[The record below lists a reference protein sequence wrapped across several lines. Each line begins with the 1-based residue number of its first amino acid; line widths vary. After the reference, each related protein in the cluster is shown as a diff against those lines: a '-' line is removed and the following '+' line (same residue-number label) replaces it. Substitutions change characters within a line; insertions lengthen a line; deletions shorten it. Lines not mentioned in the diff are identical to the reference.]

1 MYPSLGTLKF
11 IKVDSPTRSENNTQ
25 AQGNDNSVTI
35 ELPYP
40 AVRLVVAQT
49 GAYIPDTRSWAGF
62 LCASF
67 YDADDNELWHTE
79 ILIGS
84 FPYLAEIRQL
94 EALEAL
100 LNSDDPDSDNT
111 VVLSPAH
118 GRIHRNN
125 TNVIDPDT
133 FTIPDPNNENNT
145 ISLPRPQEAA
155 AILNSQ
161 TQQTSRALANLPY
174 QAFPPALSNYN
185 TNYPYLPQAPYTN
198 YSNRFITMSGGWNPR
213 AGWDSG
219 NGNHGSRGNSGG
231 APVPSNG
238 IPILNNGISLP
249 HGYNPVNAVPM
260 YGYPQ
265 VTMPGQPFA
274 QGPIYSMPANGYQHP
289 VPVFQEQGP
298 SFPHPH
304 PVVALESAAANFQNS
319 TGGVGCEPGYNYY
332 FPAQHT
338 KIHVIKSRDPPWR
351 LAAGMSMHFGAY
363 HVPCN
368 TTLGDIMKGFGATN
382 ADAKKNRITEVNPGG
397 NGGWYKGVTWTG
409 DDRDKMA
416 LTLKDVGWDPKRSGR
431 AGEKPVVWIWVTNT

>member
-49 GAYIPDTRSWAGF
+49 GAYIPHTRSWAGF

-185 TNYPYLPQAPYTN
+185 TNYLYLPQAPYTN

-213 AGWDSG
+213 AGWDSA

-231 APVPSNG
+231 ALSPATASPSSTTAFLFPTAITRSTLFPCTATRRSPCPVNPSPKVPSTRC
-238 IPILNNGISLP
+238 PPTVISTL
-249 HGYNPVNAVPM
+249 
-260 YGYPQ
+260 
-265 VTMPGQPFA
+265 
-274 QGPIYSMPANGYQHP
+274 SL
-289 VPVFQEQGP
+289 
-298 SFPHPH
+298 S
-304 PVVALESAAANFQNS
+304 S
-319 TGGVGCEPGYNYY
+319 
-332 FPAQHT
+332 
-338 KIHVIKSRDPPWR
+338 KSRARLSPIRTQSWPQKAPQLISR
-351 LAAGMSMHFGAY
+351 ILLAAWA
-363 HVPCN
+363 
-368 TTLGDIMKGFGATN
+368 
-382 ADAKKNRITEVNPGG
+382 VNPA
-397 NGGWYKGVTWTG
+397 TTTTFP
-409 DDRDKMA
+409 RS
-416 LTLKDVGWDPKRSGR
+416 TPKS
-431 AGEKPVVWIWVTNT
+431 T